1 MQLRGNRQRANRP
14 MAGAAWS
21 FAVGAALLCLSAA
34 PGRAEP
40 PKQTTAFGLA
50 LGQTPATVESLL
62 SKRYPGCGI
71 LPSYYHE
78 TPEYPSN
85 VTALF
90 DIARGTLDECI
101 GPPEGKDLKDSLT
114 VIFTHP
120 SIAESQPAYQIDIDR
135 NFPDPALVRNGKI
148 VYSFDQIR
156 AELFRIYGR
165 PTEERKE
172 SINSAAASLESSV
185 LPNSKVRREDYRI
198 RYLWA
203 TNGHVSDNLEVP
215 ICDCGARYVEAFLE
229 ISRSPSTNPKNQY
242 FVLFLHVFIRD
253 AELGARQDKWNAQ
266 WQKVA
271 R

>member
-1 MQLRGNRQRANRP
+1 MQFFGNGQRAHRP
-14 MAGAAWS
+14 TAGAAWR
-21 FAVGAALLCLSAA
+21 FVAGASLLCLSVALA
-34 PGRAEP
+34 RAEP

-50 LGQTPATVESLL
+50 LGQTPATVEAIL
-62 SKRYPGCGI
+62 SQRYPGCGI

-90 DIARGTLDECI
+90 DIARGTLDECMAV
-101 GPPEGKDLKDSLT
+101 PEGKDLKDSLT

-120 SIAESQPAYQIDIDR
+120 SIAESQPAYQVDIDR
-135 NFPDPALVRNGKI
+135 NYPDPALVRNGKI

-165 PTEERKE
+165 PTEERRE
-172 SINSAAASLESSV
+172 NITSGAASLERSI
-185 LPNSKVRREDYRI
+185 LPNANARREDYRV

-203 TNGHVSDNLEVP
+203 TQGHVSDNLEVP

-229 ISRSPSTNPKNQY
+229 ISRSPTTNPKNQY
-242 FVLFLHVFIRD
+242 FVLFLHIFIRD
-253 AELGARQDKWNAQ
+253 SELGARQDKWNAQ
-266 WQKVA
+266 WQKIA
-271 R
+271 K

>member
-1 MQLRGNRQRANRP
+1 MQLRGNGKRANRP
-14 MAGAAWS
+14 IVGAAWR
-21 FAVGAALLCLSAA
+21 FAVGAALLCLSVALA
-34 PGRAEP
+34 RAEP

-50 LGQTPATVESLL
+50 LGQTPATVESIL
-62 SKRYPGCGI
+62 SRRYPGCGI

-78 TPEYPSN
+78 SPEYTSA

-90 DIARGTLDECI
+90 DIARGTVDECQ
-101 GPPEGKDLKDSLT
+101 GSPEATDAKDSLT

-120 SIAESQPAYQIDIDR
+120 SIAESQPAYQIDLDR
-135 NFPDPALVRNGKI
+135 NYPDPALVRNGKI
-148 VYSFDQIR
+148 VYSFDRIR

-165 PTEERKE
+165 PTEERREK
-172 SINSAAASLESSV
+172 IRSAAADLGKSLSLDAS
-185 LPNSKVRREDYRI
+185 VRREDYRV

-203 TNGHVSDNLEVP
+203 TNGHVSENLETP
-215 ICDCGARYVEAFLE
+215 ICDCGTRYVEAFLE

-266 WQKVA
+266 WQK
-271 R
+271 